1 MTTSTL
7 PSDLAAPA
15 ARAAASSAPA
25 ADALPVRLGPAA
37 RLGQELTE
45 HLRYALAHIPGTL
58 GRRLRAAYYAR
69 VLAHLGRRAVI
80 GENIEIIAPERISI
94 GDDFIALRGCFL
106 CAAGGGRI
114 TLGDRVSLTTNAMLN
129 AGENGVIEIGN
140 DSGIG
145 NNCVLRA
152 SAHSYRDPH
161 RPFKSQE
168 IVPGKILVED
178 DVWVAA
184 NCTLLPGTHLERGC
198 VVSSGSVVGGRV
210 KAFSVIAGNPARV
223 IARRGN

>member
-1 MTTSTL
+1 MITSTL
-7 PSDLAAPA
+7 PS
-15 ARAAASSAPA
+15 
-25 ADALPVRLGPAA
+25 
-37 RLGQELTE
+37 ELNE
-45 HLRYALAHIPGTL
+45 YLRCTLAHIPGTL
-58 GRRLRAAYYAR
+58 GRKLRCAYYAR
-69 VLAHLGRRAVI
+69 ALEHLGQRAVI
-80 GENIEIIAPERISI
+80 GEGIEIIAPERIRI
-94 GDDFIALRGCFL
+94 GDDFIALRGAFL

-114 TLGDRVSLTTNAMLN
+114 TLGNRVSLTTNAMLN
-129 AGENGVIEIGN
+129 AGEQGVIEIGD

-152 SAHSYRDPH
+152 SAHSYRDPN

-168 IVPGKILVED
+168 IVPGKIVVED

-223 IARRGN
+223 IARRGG